1 MARVTGSSESLDG
14 HTLPSCC
21 AERAAHYE
29 AADGADTV
37 AVRRSALARLH
48 RHISDAHERSPT
60 RKLKQAIQIAE
71 HMLNG
76 DR

>member
-1 MARVTGSSESLDG
+1 MAQRNEPSAVPEQSTHEIGTPLMVEQCAAESS
-14 HTLPSCC
+14 
-21 AERAAHYE
+21 
-29 AADGADTV
+29 DTI

-60 RKLKQAIQIAE
+60 RKLRQAILIAE

-76 DR
+76 DA